1 MIKKGVNLGSWL
13 NPEGYILGGRNIP
26 FYQFYNEF
34 KKIYGQEELNFF
46 KKTFIETY
54 ITEEDFKIIS
64 SWGAKIIR
72 LPIHFNF
79 IEETPYNYNTKNV
92 DFLKKIFTWA
102 KSNGLKII
110 LDLHATCGAQSG
122 DWHSDSTGV
131 ANLWKFDSNKERTYK
146 LWEFLVDTFKTEES
160 LYGYDILNEP
170 VTDTDDILLDF
181 YENIINR
188 ISKIDIDHKIFFEG
202 SCWSQRIEFLDN
214 FFKKNHYKNV
224 HVSIHNY
231 APINFTYNFVRNY
244 YYPGII
250 DGENWNIDK
259 IYEYLR
265 PYKDFK
271 DRNKID
277 LLVGEFGIN
286 PRNNAF
292 GEIDFLRDLLKVYE
306 DYGFDWTY
314 WTYKAVSNGTFPD
327 GIMQYNQNPVW
338 ICREGNIYGVETY
351 YKHWNKYKN
360 EIINSWKT
368 ENFNVNKF
376 VLEKLFFNY

>member
-1 MIKKGVNLGSWL
+1 
-13 NPEGYILGGRNIP
+13 
-26 FYQFYNEF
+26 
-34 KKIYGQEELNFF
+34 
-46 KKTFIETY
+46 
-54 ITEEDFKIIS
+54 
-64 SWGAKIIR
+64 
-72 LPIHFNF
+72 
-79 IEETPYNYNTKNV
+79 
-92 DFLKKIFTWA
+92 
-102 KSNGLKII
+102 
-110 LDLHATCGAQSG
+110 
-122 DWHSDSTGV
+122 
-131 ANLWKFDSNKERTYK
+131 
-146 LWEFLVDTFKTEES
+146 LVDTFKTEES

>member
-122 DWHSDSTGV
+122 DWHSDITGV

-271 DRNKID
+271 DRNKI
-277 LLVGEFGIN
+277 
-286 PRNNAF
+286 
-292 GEIDFLRDLLKVYE
+292 
-306 DYGFDWTY
+306 
-314 WTYKAVSNGTFPD
+314 
-327 GIMQYNQNPVW
+327 
-338 ICREGNIYGVETY
+338 
-351 YKHWNKYKN
+351 
-360 EIINSWKT
+360 
-368 ENFNVNKF
+368 
-376 VLEKLFFNY
+376 